1 MGTMDKRRV
10 VNNAGSPRTSIKRS
24 LAIIVGGAVGFLIA
38 FLLYGWLNPVLEA
51 RRDWLRELQGI
62 LFTLIPL
69 GTVAGCV
76 LGWSLGT
83 SRTRSSP
90 R

>member
-1 MGTMDKRRV
+1 MENRPMVHNGE
-10 VNNAGSPRTSIKRS
+10 AGLPPTSIRRI
-24 LAIIVGGAVGFLIA
+24 LALVVGGAVGFLIA

-69 GTVAGCV
+69 STVAGCV
-76 LGWSLGT
+76 LGWSLGKT
-83 SRTRSSP
+83 RVRASSR
-90 R
+90 

>member
-1 MGTMDKRRV
+1 MEKRRF
-10 VNNAGSPRTSIKRS
+10 VNKASSPRTSIRRI
-24 LAIIVGGAVGFLIA
+24 LAVVVGGAVGFLIA

-76 LGWSLGT
+76 LGWSLGK